1 MINFP
6 ATTGQP
12 TDGSFT
18 HSEVG
23 LTWAWNGKTWDVEGG
38 SGSAGGGFA
47 AGTKMLFI
55 QTTAPLGWTKS
66 AEHDN
71 KALRIVSGATGG
83 SSGGASPFSAVF
95 TSRTPTGAVASHAL
109 STAEMPV
116 HAHGVSDPGHG
127 HIGSDFYAA
136 ALNPGGTGN
145 LSDNN
150 GGPNTGGRWC
160 VVGNTTSIG
169 IQNNGSGAGHAHG
182 WTGTE
187 MDFAVQYVDAIICT
201 KD

>member
-1 MINFP
+1 
-6 ATTGQP
+6 
-12 TDGSFT
+12 
-18 HSEVG
+18 VG
-23 LTWAWNGKTWDVEGG
+23 LTWTWNGTTWDVEGG
-38 SGSAGGGFA
+38 GGGSTGGGFA
-47 AGTKMLFI
+47 AGTKTLFI
-55 QTTAPLGWTKS
+55 QTSAPLGWTKS

-109 STAEMPV
+109 SAAEMPV

-127 HIGSDFYAA
+127 HVIGDYWGAT
-136 ALNPGGTGN
+136 LTPGGTGN
-145 LSDNN
+145 LSDAN
-150 GGPNTGGRWC
+150 GGGNTGGRWSA
-160 VVGNTTSIG
+160 VGNLTGIG
-169 IQNNGSGAGHAHG
+169 IQDNGGGAGHAHG